1 MTINRNKNKEKYK
14 QKQNLKSD
22 KLKTVKKRFLIVK
35 IR

>member
-1 MTINRNKNKEKYK
+1 MAINRNKNKEKYK